1 MLFELFKTFSF
12 WTYNSALGLAIRES
26 KWGFASLEV
35 VHLFGLTILLGSL
48 VMLSLRYLGLTMRK
62 LPINRVAR
70 ELAPVEAKNTPL
82 AAGLQGMGGDY
93 GSQFARAS
101 LGNPDARQ
109 RRGAATAPERSV
121 CGHSLRKRTDVVPQ
135 L

>member
-70 ELAPVEAKNTPL
+70 ELAPVTAIGLTIMIGSGVFLLPRRFGVETGVLGALIAWGIAGTGMLML
-82 AAGLQGMGGDY
+82 A
-93 GSQFARAS
+93 FVF
-101 LGNPDARQ
+101 Q
-109 RRGAATAPERSV
+109 RIS
-121 CGHSLRKRTDVVPQ
+121 
-135 L
+135 